1 MPKIT
6 GISDQ
11 YQFHFFSNEGSGG
24 QREPIHVHI
33 RRDSNKAKFWL
44 DGSIAYNKGLSS
56 RELQYLQQLVVKNK
70 SRIEEVWNEHFS
82 EQ

>member
-24 QREPIHVHI
+24 QHEPIHVHI
-33 RRDSNKAKFWL
+33 CRDSNKAKFWL
-44 DGSIAYNKGLSS
+44 DGSIAYNRGFAS
-56 RELQYLQQLVVKNK
+56 RELQHLQKLVVNNK
-70 SRIEEVWNEHFS
+70 ARIEEVWHEHFS
-82 EQ
+82 NQ

>member
-1 MPKIT
+1 M
-6 GISDQ
+6 
-11 YQFHFFSNEGSGG
+11 
-24 QREPIHVHI
+24 HI

-44 DGSIAYNKGLSS
+44 DGSIAYNRGFSS
-56 RELQYLQQLVVKNK
+56 RELQHLQQLVVKNK